1 MTQHGANGNGFREP
15 RRRRRAGSRGFL
27 YFDHDIL
34 IGLLRFGAAVMRA
47 LRLAGAL
54 KPAADARLSRPKPP
68 AGGGR
73 AQAAKQIQAKPNKS
87 TQSCLDL
94 LGLIWFYLV
103 ESGLFNGLQA
113 KK

>member
-47 LRLAGAL
+47 LRLAGG
-54 KPAADARLSRPKPP
+54 SET
-68 AGGGR
+68 GG
-73 AQAAKQIQAKPNKS
+73 
-87 TQSCLDL
+87 
-94 LGLIWFYLV
+94 
-103 ESGLFNGLQA
+103 
-113 KK
+113 